1 MRFTMGERQK
11 ITAALA
17 GRYQRVRKKDKV
29 LLLNEFIALTGYTRS
44 YATYVLRA
52 HGKKV
57 RVMEGT
63 IVEGDVRRRF
73 KRRGKKTYDEDVK
86 KALIK
91 IWMIMDCICG
101 KRLAP
106 ILKEIIRVLVQ
117 HKEIRIDKDTRKKLR
132 KISAATIDRLL
143 ADERKKQTLRGRSHT
158 KPGTLLKSQIPIR
171 TFSEWDDRRPGFV
184 EIDLVGHDGG
194 DACGD
199 FAHTLDVTDIS
210 TGWTETQA
218 VKNKAQVWVFE
229 ALKDI
234 RNRLPFEV
242 LGIDSD
248 NGSEFINYHLLKFCS
263 EEKIT
268 FTRARSYRKNDNCFV
283 EQKNY
288 SIVRRAVGYC
298 RHDTKEE
305 VELLNE
311 IYGHLRLYTNFFQP
325 VMKLIEKTRIGSK
338 VIKKYDIPPRTPF
351 QRVIESPHIPEDG
364 KEALKK
370 QYASLNPAALKRTIT
385 KLQDRLLK
393 LVSLKKQSCK
403 QENSNADRTKKAQFR
418 GYSDMGQCEK
428 TDCSASDKAGFS
440 SFSPNLLIV
449 IKKDQKRRKRV
460 K

>member
-1 MRFTMGERQK
+1 MRFTMKERQK
-11 ITAALA
+11 ITVALA
-17 GRYQRVRKKDKV
+17 GRYQRVRKKEKV

-44 YATYVLRA
+44 YGTYVLRA

-57 RVMEGT
+57 RVTEGT
-63 IVEGDVRRRF
+63 IVEGDVRKRF

-86 KALIK
+86 RALIK
-91 IWMIMDCICG
+91 IWLIMDCICG

-106 ILKEIIRVLVQ
+106 ILKEIIRVLVR
-117 HKEIRIDKDTRKKLR
+117 HKEITIEGDTKKKLC

-143 ADERKKQTLRGRSHT
+143 ADERKKQTLKGRSHT

-171 TFSEWDDRRPGFV
+171 TFSEWDDKRPGFV

-234 RNRLPFEV
+234 RDRLPFD
-242 LGIDSD
+242 LIGIDSD
-248 NGSEFINYHLLKFCS
+248 NGSEFINHHLLKYCS

-298 RHDTKEE
+298 RHDTQEE
-305 VELLNE
+305 VKLLNE
-311 IYGHLRLYTNFFQP
+311 IYGYLRLYTNFFQP

-338 VIKKYDIPPRTPF
+338 VMRKYDTPPRTPF
-351 QRVIESPHIPEDG
+351 QRVIESLHIPEDR
-364 KEALKK
+364 KEAVKK

-393 LVSLKKQSCK
+393 LASLKKQPGK
-403 QENSNADRTKKAQFR
+403 QENLNTDRAQKAQL
-418 GYSDMGQCEK
+418 GGCSDMGQCEK
-428 TDCSASDKAGFS
+428 SDCRASGEAEFSGFP
-440 SFSPNLLIV
+440 PNLLIV
-449 IKKDQKRRKRV
+449 IKKDQKRTKRV

>member
-1 MRFTMGERQK
+1 MEERQK
-11 ITAALA
+11 ITAALS

-57 RVMEGT
+57 RVTEGT
-63 IVEGDVRRRF
+63 IVEGDVRKRF
-73 KRRGKKTYDEDVK
+73 KRRGKKTYEEDVK
-86 KALIK
+86 RALIK
-91 IWMIMDCICG
+91 IWLIMDCICG

-106 ILKEIIRVLVQ
+106 ILKEIIRVLVRY
-117 HKEIRIDKDTRKKLR
+117 KEITIEGGTRKKLC

-143 ADERKKQTLRGRSHT
+143 ADERKKHTLRGRSHT

-171 TFSEWDDRRPGFV
+171 TFSEWDDKRPGFV
-184 EIDLVGHDGG
+184 EVDLVGHDGG

-199 FAHTLDVTDIS
+199 FAHTLDATDIS

-248 NGSEFINYHLLKFCS
+248 NGSEFINYHLLKYCS

-298 RHDTKEE
+298 RHDTQEE
-305 VELLNE
+305 VKLLNE

-338 VIKKYDIPPRTPF
+338 VMKKYDTPRSPF
-351 QRVIESPHIPEDG
+351 QRVIESPHIPEDR

-393 LVSLKKQSCK
+393 LVLLKKQSGK
-403 QENSNADRTKKAQFR
+403 QENLNGRAKKAQLG

-428 TDCSASDKAGFS
+428 TDCRASGKADFS
-440 SFSPNLLIV
+440 GFSPNLLIV
-449 IKKDQKRRKRV
+449 LKKNQKRRKRV